1 MDTPLEV
8 VTELPEL
15 DCWELLREQE
25 FGRLAF
31 HLANEVHIVPINY
44 LVDGQNLVF
53 RTAEGSKLLGVTMNQ
68 DVAFEVDR
76 YDEKRAVSVVVRGKA
91 RELEGAEADRAE
103 QLPSTPGCPTTS
115 SAWSSSSRPRSPAG
129 RSSSR
134 GHGRPS
140 ASSVSPGSAGDLRG
154 GEPREFE
161 LLALLDHL
169 AELPLS
175 SSTRAWSVA
184 ASTIARCSR
193 SSRSESRRA
202 ASRCGPSPCGP
213 RGAPPPRQPK
223 QRPGPQRLPPVAHL
237 PPCAGDRGRPL
248 LLGVPELEVLLHAS
262 GQLAHPAIPHEG
274 HLTVADPLEEVPVV

>member
-76 YDEKRAVSVVVRGKA
+76 YDETRAVSVVVRGKA

-103 QLPSTPGCPTTS
+103 QLPLHSWVPYDKFSLVVIEPTEVTGRS
-115 SAWSSSSRPRSPAG
+115 FILERPR
-129 RSSSR
+129 
-134 GHGRPS
+134 
-140 ASSVSPGSAGDLRG
+140 
-154 GEPREFE
+154 
-161 LLALLDHL
+161 
-169 AELPLS
+169 
-175 SSTRAWSVA
+175 T
-184 ASTIARCSR
+184 
-193 SSRSESRRA
+193 
-202 ASRCGPSPCGP
+202 
-213 RGAPPPRQPK
+213 
-223 QRPGPQRLPPVAHL
+223 PQR
-237 PPCAGDRGRPL
+237 
-248 LLGVPELEVLLHAS
+248 
-262 GQLAHPAIPHEG
+262 
-274 HLTVADPLEEVPVV
+274 